1 MKKNELKQGVAYLCN
16 TRGTMN
22 TYRKSIFQLAEAN
35 SHNRYYVIF
44 KDGQPWQN
52 SRSNN
57 IYVSG
62 CKNYGADCPKH
73 SQGDGRI
80 RCYST
85 DFRLMDIREEFFT
98 AIKKAHAENQKRECA
113 KDIRAER
120 LARIAKRQREATRAE
135 LSKEFF
141 SVINEAVGKPNSPW
155 GGISSWTKFGDLTN
169 DQMKAL
175 IEALSVKVG
184 AQC

>member
-44 KDGQPWQN
+44 KDGQVWQ
-52 SRSNN
+52 SIHSKN

-62 CKNYGADCPKH
+62 CKEYGADCPKH

-80 RCYST
+80 RCYHT
-85 DFRLMDIREEFFT
+85 DFRLMDIREEFFP
-98 AIKKAHAENQKRECA
+98 ALKKAHTENQKRECS

-120 LARIAKRQREATRAE
+120 LARIAKRERQATRDDI
-135 LSKEFF
+135 SKEFF
-141 SVINEAVGKPNSPW
+141 TVINQAIGEAKTSW
-155 GGISSWTKFGDLTN
+155 GGVHSWTKMGELSN

-175 IEALSVKVG
+175 IEALSVKAG
-184 AQC
+184 A